1 MDNNQISINAD
12 IVLQLMNNTPSG
24 LTYNELKERCHLS
37 DKDLSM
43 AIGRLVRENK
53 IMYLSD
59 LDNDRL
65 YLNVYFYF

>member
-12 IVLQLMNNTPSG
+12 IVLQLMNNTHSG

-43 AIGRLVRENK
+43 AIGWLVRENK

>member
-43 AIGRLVRENK
+43 V
-53 IMYLSD
+53 ST
-59 LDNDRL
+59 
-65 YLNVYFYF
+65 